1 MEKLE
6 WGKPFCKIYLC
17 NTASE
22 TGKPQLTCQP
32 VMRKGLT
39 QDSGPLGEF
48 VKKMTKAFCEV
59 FDALSE
65 EERAALKA
73 ELLQVYVEWE

>member
-1 MEKLE
+1 
-6 WGKPFCKIYLC
+6 
-17 NTASE
+17 
-22 TGKPQLTCQP
+22 
-32 VMRKGLT
+32 MRKGLT